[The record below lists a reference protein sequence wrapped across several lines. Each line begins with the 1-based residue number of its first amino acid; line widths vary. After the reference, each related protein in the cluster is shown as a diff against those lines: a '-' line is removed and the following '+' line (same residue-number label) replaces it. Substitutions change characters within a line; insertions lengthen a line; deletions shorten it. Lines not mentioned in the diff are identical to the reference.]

1 MKKCKKFRAGSEEQ
15 YGPRLVGEILND
27 YFNNSNEPLAVAYRK
42 HKAEKTGWHTN
53 TELGCDLKTILLSG
67 QRMKPGKVYSG
78 LIKCDSENIVDE
90 FLCRDPHFTFVELP
104 PKAAVKHNP
113 RVYDGKHITITVRND
128 GTYRPNFKP
137 MREED
142 VLNLARYTHEVYV
155 ELCEGLGGLIDE
167 G

>member
-15 YGPRLVGEILND
+15 YGPSLVGEILND

-113 RVYDGKHITITVRND
+113 RFTTVN
-128 GTYRPNFKP
+128 TLQLPYA
-137 MREED
+137 MM
-142 VLNLARYTHEVYV
+142 
-155 ELCEGLGGLIDE
+155 ELTDQTSNRCVRKMC
-167 G
+167 

>member
-1 MKKCKKFRAGSEEQ
+1 MPKDFIFKKEAGSQ
-15 YGPRLVGEILND
+15 RLH
-27 YFNNSNEPLAVAYRK
+27 ATR
-42 HKAEKTGWHTN
+42 
-53 TELGCDLKTILLSG
+53 LLRSING
-67 QRMKPGKVYSG
+67 DA
-78 LIKCDSENIVDE
+78 IT
-90 FLCRDPHFTFVELP
+90 FTFVELP
-104 PKAAVKHNP
+104 PKVAVKHNP

>member
-1 MKKCKKFRAGSEEQ
+1 MPKDFIFKKEAGSQ
-15 YGPRLVGEILND
+15 RLH
-27 YFNNSNEPLAVAYRK
+27 ATR
-42 HKAEKTGWHTN
+42 
-53 TELGCDLKTILLSG
+53 LLRSING
-67 QRMKPGKVYSG
+67 DA
-78 LIKCDSENIVDE
+78 IT
-90 FLCRDPHFTFVELP
+90 FTFVELP

-155 ELCEGLGGLIDE
+155 ELCEGLAGLIEE

>member
-1 MKKCKKFRAGSEEQ
+1 MPKDFIFKKEAGSQ
-15 YGPRLVGEILND
+15 RLHATRLLRSINGDAITR
-27 YFNNSNEPLAVAYRK
+27 S
-42 HKAEKTGWHTN
+42 WHAN

>member
-1 MKKCKKFRAGSEEQ
+1 MKTNMELCVNLKTE
-15 YGPRLVGEILND
+15 LLND
-27 YFNNSNEPLAVAYRK
+27 PRMVA
-42 HKAEKTGWHTN
+42 
-53 TELGCDLKTILLSG
+53 
-67 QRMKPGKVYSG
+67 GKWYIG
-78 LIKCDSENIVDE
+78 R
-90 FLCRDPHFTFVELP
+90 LCRKVESDEYRTDDVFTF
-104 PKAAVKHNP
+104 KQIRTYTNGKRNT

>member
-1 MKKCKKFRAGSEEQ
+1 MPKDFIFKKEAGSQ
-15 YGPRLVGEILND
+15 RLH
-27 YFNNSNEPLAVAYRK
+27 ATR
-42 HKAEKTGWHTN
+42 
-53 TELGCDLKTILLSG
+53 LLRSING
-67 QRMKPGKVYSG
+67 DA
-78 LIKCDSENIVDE
+78 IT
-90 FLCRDPHFTFVELP
+90 FTFVELP